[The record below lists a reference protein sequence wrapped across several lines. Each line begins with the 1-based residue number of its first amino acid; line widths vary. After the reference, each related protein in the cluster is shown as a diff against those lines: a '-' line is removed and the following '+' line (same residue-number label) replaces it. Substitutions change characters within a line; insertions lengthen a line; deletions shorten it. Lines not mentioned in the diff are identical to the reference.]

1 MLTSNEEII
10 YEQGLIPYPFLL
22 SRFRHHRWRSI
33 YVEKEVFMKPLVARI
48 IHFEKRDQ
56 IRVNLYAHALVKKG
70 GAEFS
75 FPGEII
81 NISSSGAYLATNGQA
96 SLNDQLD
103 VTIYFQHGTKKLS
116 ITVPSIVTRIDGTG
130 VGLTS
135 SDIDP
140 NMLQHLELI
149 FDLNKEKTKQLI
161 DEFIK
166 YICLIDK

>member
-1 MLTSNEEII
+1 MNRV
-10 YEQGLIPYPFLL
+10 L
-22 SRFRHHRWRSI
+22 SRILPFSVGFAI
-33 YVEKEVFMKPLVARI
+33 IGGIAYVLKKKRLTKPLVARR
-48 IHFEKRDQ
+48 IHFEKREQ

-70 GAEFS
+70 ETEFS

-81 NISSSGAYLATNGQA
+81 NISNSGAYLATNCQA

-116 ITVPSIVTRIDGTG
+116 ITVPSIVARIDGTG
-130 VGLTS
+130 VGLIS

-140 NMLQHLELI
+140 NMLQRLELI